1 MSQYQKYIKA
11 IGIILLFVL
20 CYLAGYTLAAR
31 FSPEAS
37 GSGRDDTDPAVS
49 SAIMPAA
56 ENWGLSFQE
65 EGKTPD
71 ANATLDEL
79 KEYDTY
85 YAEDTEEKKLYL
97 TFDCG
102 YENGNT
108 APILDALKKHKAP
121 AAFFVVGNFI
131 STSPDLVKRMHEEG
145 HIIGNHTYHHP
156 DMSQISTKEA
166 FAKELGDVEDLYQE
180 ITGETMT
187 KYYRPPQGKY
197 SIDNLQMAKDMGYH
211 TFFWSLAY
219 VDWYQDDQP
228 SHEEAF
234 DKLLGRIHPGAVVL
248 LHSTSSTNAEIL
260 DELLGKWE
268 DMGYTFHSLDEL
280 TKKEQHDSDK

>member
-1 MSQYQKYIKA
+1 MAQYQKYIKA

-85 YAEDTEEKKLYL
+85 YAEDTEEKKLYR

-102 YENGNT
+102 Y
-108 APILDALKKHKAP
+108 
-121 AAFFVVGNFI
+121 
-131 STSPDLVKRMHEEG
+131 
-145 HIIGNHTYHHP
+145 
-156 DMSQISTKEA
+156 
-166 FAKELGDVEDLYQE
+166 
-180 ITGETMT
+180 
-187 KYYRPPQGKY
+187 
-197 SIDNLQMAKDMGYH
+197 
-211 TFFWSLAY
+211 
-219 VDWYQDDQP
+219 
-228 SHEEAF
+228 
-234 DKLLGRIHPGAVVL
+234 
-248 LHSTSSTNAEIL
+248 
-260 DELLGKWE
+260 
-268 DMGYTFHSLDEL
+268 
-280 TKKEQHDSDK
+280 